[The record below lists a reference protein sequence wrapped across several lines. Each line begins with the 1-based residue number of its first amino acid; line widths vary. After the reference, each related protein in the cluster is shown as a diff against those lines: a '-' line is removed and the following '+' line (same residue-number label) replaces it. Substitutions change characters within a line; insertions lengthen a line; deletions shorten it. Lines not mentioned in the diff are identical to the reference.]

1 MRAAEDGV
9 EHDHSVDIRGMCCS
23 APVIRLTKELKPL
36 SQGAIVLVVSDKV
49 SMLND
54 IPAYCRQTRHELLRQ
69 EERGGLFHFW
79 IRKA

>member
-1 MRAAEDGV
+1 MRTVEDGV
-9 EHDHSVDIRGMCCS
+9 VHDHSVDIRGMCCS

-36 SQGAIVLVVSDKV
+36 PPAAIVLVVSDKV

-54 IPAYCRQTRHELLRQ
+54 IPAYCQQTGHELLRQ
-69 EERGGLFHFW
+69 EERDCLFHFW